1 MGYTH
6 EEEHMK
12 SLRKKKEVKRVKDS
26 SHKDQTAIK
35 KLLNEGWEY
44 CDKTTWRKL
53 VGGEKEKEK
62 KKETKKK
69 KSSLKEPTV
78 MGLTQRD

>member
-1 MGYTH
+1 MGHTH

-12 SLRKKKEVKRVKDS
+12 SLRKKKEIKRVKDS
-26 SHKDQTAIK
+26 SHKDQVAIK
-35 KLLNEGWEY
+35 KLLSEGWEY

-53 VGGEKEKEK
+53 VGKAKEKEK
-62 KKETKKK
+62 KSELSDPRPTV
-69 KSSLKEPTV
+69 TV